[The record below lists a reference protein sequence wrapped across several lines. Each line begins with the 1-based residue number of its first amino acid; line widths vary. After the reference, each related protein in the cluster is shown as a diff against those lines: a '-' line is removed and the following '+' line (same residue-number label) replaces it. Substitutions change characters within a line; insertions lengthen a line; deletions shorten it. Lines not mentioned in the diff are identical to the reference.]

1 MKVRPKM
8 KDELTRR
15 IDTPGFA
22 ELFTPKLLTV
32 LREGYG
38 LTHLRADAIAGLT
51 VTIVA
56 LPLSMAIAIAS
67 GATPAQGLYTAIVGG
82 FLVSLLGGSRFQI
95 GGPAGAF
102 IVLVAATV
110 AQHGMEGLV
119 LATFLSGLMLA
130 AIGFL
135 RLGTFIKFIPFPV
148 TVGFTAGIAVII
160 FASQIKELIG
170 LTLDHEPGE
179 ILEKAPALWAV
190 RDSFTPAALGV
201 SAATVG
207 VILALRHWRPHWPGM
222 LIAVGVAAT
231 AAILLAL
238 PVETIGSKFGGI
250 PASLPAP
257 SLPDLSPE
265 RIAAV
270 FPAALSFTLLGA
282 IESLLSAV
290 VADGMTGRRHRSNC
304 ELVAQGV
311 ANIGSSL
318 FGGFCV
324 TGTIARTATNV
335 RAGAHGP
342 VAGML
347 HAAFLLLFMLV
358 AAPLAAY
365 IPLAAL
371 AGVLAVVAWNM
382 IERPAIAVLLRS
394 GWGEALVL
402 GSTFFLTIF
411 RDLTEAIVV
420 GFALGSVLFIHRMSR
435 TTDVA
440 THTAFVTGDRADT
453 SDPRGEYHKEQA
465 ANPDVVIYRITGALF
480 FGATASIGSVLD
492 RIQDTHKALIVDFS
506 AVPFLDST
514 GANMIEGLTH
524 KAGKQGVSLW
534 LTGATRDIQRVF
546 VTHGLK
552 RPLVQYAP
560 TVEEALAGV
569 RSVVEPGT
577 TVGEHR
583 SINGSEPIC

>member
-1 MKVRPKM
+1 MKTHDRTASDAPS
-8 KDELTRR
+8 
-15 IDTPGFA
+15 FA
-22 ELFTPKLLTV
+22 ELYTPKLVTV

-38 LTHLRADAIAGLT
+38 LAHLRADAIAGLT
-51 VTIVA
+51 VAIVA

-110 AQHGMEGLV
+110 AQHGMDGLI

-130 AIGFL
+130 ALGFL
-135 RLGTFIKFIPFPV
+135 RLGSFIKFIPFPV
-148 TVGFTAGIAVII
+148 TVGFTAGIAIII
-160 FASQIKELIG
+160 FASQLREMFG

-179 ILEKAPALWAV
+179 LLEKLPALWQA
-190 RDSFTPAALGV
+190 RDSLTPAALAV
-201 SAATVG
+201 SVGTVA
-207 VILALRHWRPHWPGM
+207 VILGFRRLRPHWPGM
-222 LIAVGVAAT
+222 LIAVGVAALLT
-231 AAILLAL
+231 ALLGL
-238 PVETIGSKFGGI
+238 PVQTIGSKFGGI
-250 PASLPAP
+250 PSSLPAP
-257 SLPDLSPE
+257 RLPVVSLE
-265 RIAAV
+265 RVMAV
-270 FPAALSFTLLGA
+270 FPAAVSFTLLGA

-304 ELVAQGV
+304 ELVAQGA

-342 VAGML
+342 VSGML
-347 HAAFLLLFMLV
+347 HAVFLLLFMAL

-382 IERPAIAVLLRS
+382 IEKPAIAVLLRS
-394 GWGEALVL
+394 GWGEATVL
-402 GSTFFLTIF
+402 AATFLLTIF

-420 GFALGSVLFIHRMSR
+420 GFALGSVLFIQRMSK
-435 TTDVA
+435 TTA
-440 THTAFVTGDRADT
+440 IAMHTPLVSQDEADSASPRRAYD
-453 SDPRGEYHKEQA
+453 EEVA
-465 ANPDVVIYRITGALF
+465 ANPEVVVYRITGALF
-480 FGATASIGSVLD
+480 FGAAASIGSVLD
-492 RIQDTHKALIVDFS
+492 RIQDSHKALIVDFS

-514 GANMIEGLTH
+514 GANMIEGLAH
-524 KAGKQGVSLW
+524 KAHKRGVALW
-534 LTGATRDIQRVF
+534 LTGASRDIQRVF

-552 RPLVQYAP
+552 RPLVHYAA
-560 TVEEALAGV
+560 TIEEALAAIRAGDQDQ
-569 RSVVEPGT
+569 PKAA
-577 TVGEHR
+577 
-583 SINGSEPIC
+583 

>member
-1 MKVRPKM
+1 MKNHTTGQSDAPS
-8 KDELTRR
+8 
-15 IDTPGFA
+15 FA

-38 LTHLRADAIAGLT
+38 VPQLRADVTAGLT
-51 VTIVA
+51 VAIVA

-82 FLVSLLGGSRFQI
+82 FLVSMLGGSRFQV

-102 IVLVAATV
+102 IVLVASTA
-110 AQHGMEGLV
+110 ALHGMDGLI

-130 AIGFL
+130 AVGFL

-148 TVGFTAGIAVII
+148 TVGFTAGIGVII
-160 FASQIKELIG
+160 FASQIKELFG
-170 LTLDHEPGE
+170 LALDQEPGE
-179 ILEKAPALWAV
+179 LLEKLPALWAARESV
-190 RDSFTPAALGV
+190 TPAAIILSV
-201 SAATVG
+201 ATVG
-207 VILALRHWRPHWPGM
+207 VILGLRRWRPHWPGM
-222 LIAVGVAAT
+222 LIAVGLAAAVAA
-231 AAILLAL
+231 LVAL
-238 PVETIGSKFGGI
+238 PVQTIGTKFGGI
-250 PASLPAP
+250 PSSLPAP
-257 SLPDLSPE
+257 HLPSLSMDK
-265 RIAAV
+265 IMAV
-270 FPAALSFTLLGA
+270 LPAAISFTLLGA

-347 HAAFLLLFMLV
+347 HAVFILLFMLV

-382 IERPAIAVLLRS
+382 IEKPAIAILLRS
-394 GWGEALVL
+394 GWGEATVL
-402 GSTFFLTIF
+402 GATFFLTIF

-435 TTDVA
+435 TTEVA
-440 THTAFVTGDRADT
+440 TNTAFVGRDEADT
-453 SDPRGEYHKEQA
+453 AHPRKAYDEDQA
-465 ANPDVVIYRITGALF
+465 ANPDVVIYRISGALF

-514 GANMIEGLTH
+514 GANMIEGLAH
-524 KAGKQGVSLW
+524 KAHKRGVVLW
-534 LTGATRDIQRVF
+534 LTGASRDIQRVF
-546 VTHGLK
+546 VTHGLRK
-552 RPLVQYAP
+552 PLVCYAA
-560 TVEEALAGV
+560 TMEDAVASLRDGAKEGREAA
-569 RSVVEPGT
+569 
-577 TVGEHR
+577 
-583 SINGSEPIC
+583 